1 MRKLRGATQAIEGML
16 ERDERAVTVP
26 KRTSVRGQPHKL
38 AYINDEEAALLRS
51 RGGGV
56 DRDGGQIMHRG
67 VPAYYGGDGGG
78 GDGDGGGDS
87 GGGDSG
93 GGGEADS
100 GGYGGDGG
108 GGDGGGYGG
117 GGGATT
123 AADPAAADRR
133 RRLNAGE
140 YIPGET
146 PFATPAPFF
155 APMPAGLGGPPA
167 SAVSP
172 FTGFRGALGAP
183 PVMAPFALNPAPARP
198 AMDAFAPLPPAPMPM
213 QMPRADQTTGFFDY
227 LRMLRGY

>member
-26 KRTSVRGQPHKL
+26 KRTSVRGQAHKL

-67 VPAYYGGDGGG
+67 VPAYYDADGSGNATDSG
-78 GDGDGGGDS
+78 NPTGGDS
-87 GGGDSG
+87 APGGQGGG
-93 GGGEADS
+93 
-100 GGYGGDGG
+100 YNDGG
-108 GGDGGGYGG
+108 GGGYGG
-117 GGGATT
+117 GGAP
-123 AADPAAADRR
+123 AAMSPEAAAAADRR
-133 RRLNAGE
+133 KRLNAGE
-140 YIPGET
+140 YIPSET

-167 SAVSP
+167 GTVSP
-172 FTGFRGALGAP
+172 FASFRDALGAP
-183 PVMAPFALNPAPARP
+183 PVMQPYALNPAPARP
-198 AMDAFAPLPPAPMPM
+198 SMDAFAPLPPAPMPM